1 MPSTA
6 SVSTTRRA
14 RSPRM
19 RIDLDDVGLDRGG
32 HVLVARALAGAP
44 AGTDLEVVGS
54 HPLLGLHLGTWCR
67 AHGHGY
73 EIRASDEETVML
85 VRRGPPEGARWDR
98 AIRAGD
104 AAPLGLMAQPPAE
117 WGLAARGALVERG
130 GPTPHFALDE
140 RDHVWAVQVMTYL
153 VENEQIALL
162 VPARFLGTVH
172 PYF

>member
-44 AGTDLEVVGS
+44 AGTDLEVVGR

-73 EIRASDEETVML
+73 EIRASEVETVML
-85 VRRGPPEGARWDR
+85 VRRGPPDGARWGR
-98 AIRAGD
+98 AKRGGR
-104 AAPLGLMAQPPAE
+104 AAPPRFAG
-117 WGLAARGALVERG
+117 AA
-130 GPTPHFALDE
+130 PC
-140 RDHVWAVQVMTYL
+140 Q
-153 VENEQIALL
+153 
-162 VPARFLGTVH
+162 
-172 PYF
+172 